1 MTINFDGFKVRCSAI
16 NKILSNSQSN
26 PQITEKQAETLAKYR
41 KKLNEGVKITE
52 NQQLEMAALIEKEA
66 NGTKIILSDTCIAY
80 LMAEYAWIVE
90 GMISVNNESMDLVA
104 MKKGKEVEAMSGKLL
119 SLIYGEECKV
129 HKDRIYNDYLSGEI
143 DFYHGESVY
152 KAKRIIDNK
161 GSWDY
166 PIFLKKLHTGLEN
179 GQKEQVQ
186 GYCDITGA
194 KEGVIA
200 NTLVDTPDSIIEEMK
215 YRLAKKMDCVT
226 TEDPE
231 FLKEWE
237 KWERSMKFT
246 KIPIHKRANRI
257 PIEPF
262 TAFERQKVYDRV
274 KVCREWL
281 NDFHEKYQKLN
292 LQ

>member
-1 MTINFDGFKVRCSAI
+1 MTIDWNSFKVRCSAI
-16 NKILSNSQSN
+16 SKVLSNSRDN
-26 PQITEKQAETLAKYR
+26 PQITEKQAETLAGYR
-41 KKLNEGVKITE
+41 KKLDEGGKITDK
-52 NQQLEMAALIEKEA
+52 QQLEMAALIEKEA
-66 NGTKIILSDTCIAY
+66 NSSKIILSDTCIEY
-80 LMAEYAWIVE
+80 LMIEYAWIAE
-90 GMISVNNESMDLVA
+90 KMIPVSRESMDLLA
-104 MKKGKEVEAMSGKLL
+104 IKKGKEVEAMSGKIL
-119 SLIYGEECKV
+119 SLIYDEECKV
-129 HKDRIYNDYLSGEI
+129 HKERISNDYLSGEI

-152 KAKRIIDNK
+152 KAYRIIDNK

-194 KEGVIA
+194 GEGVIA
-200 NTLVDTPDSIIEEMK
+200 NTLVDTPDPIIEEMK
-215 YRLAKKMDCVT
+215 YRLAKKLDCVT

-257 PIEPF
+257 PIQPF
-262 TAFERQKVYDRV
+262 TPFEQQKVYDRV

-281 NDFHEKYQKLN
+281 NNFHESYQKLN